1 MAKVNYLVAVSLL
14 FSLYSKAEIGGINL
28 NQTRVIFIATDK
40 AQTITIN
47 NSEQRAYLIQTSVQN
62 ELDNTTPAP
71 FIITPPLFSL
81 QGDSRQN
88 LNILPQGSSL
98 PIDRESLF
106 YLSISAVP
114 AHSAPITD
122 GDRLS
127 VGIRFLIKL
136 FYRPQGLEPY
146 VNEVPCL
153 LTFKQDAQGMKVTNP
168 TAYYQTLGMLSIDGR
183 NIELSQQPTMISP
196 RDSIT
201 LTTAYAKNNLIWR
214 TITDYGG
221 LSPECHQTNLTP
233 VEKIQ

>member
-1 MAKVNYLVAVSLL
+1 MP
-14 FSLYSKAEIGGINL
+14 
-28 NQTRVIFIATDK
+28 
-40 AQTITIN
+40 
-47 NSEQRAYLIQTSVQN
+47 LIQNVN
-62 ELDNTTPAP
+62 
-71 FIITPPLFSL
+71 
-81 QGDSRQN
+81 
-88 LNILPQGSSL
+88 
-98 PIDRESLF
+98 
-106 YLSISAVP
+106 
-114 AHSAPITD
+114 
-122 GDRLS
+122 
-127 VGIRFLIKL
+127 LIKL

-196 RDSIT
+196 KDSIT